1 MTEIVFAEG
10 GRNQHVFELMWRFN
24 QGFWFG
30 DESPKNT
37 TNLCQWVRVVIIWPF
52 FHIAAFIA
60 SAYALYSAVA
70 YCLRELADPVV
81 RSNFWGYAI
90 TTVIII
96 AIVVALFIAWAFIT
110 WIEERKRQR
119 RALAMTGSYADSVG
133 NDQEVNMET
142 PWHKLIWAYLVALKQ
157 RVCPVILYSRNVDG
171 EVL

>member
-1 MTEIVFAEG
+1 MTEIVFKEG
-10 GRNQHVFELMWRFN
+10 GRNQHVFKSMWRFN
-24 QGFWFG
+24 QGFWFE

-60 SAYALYSAVA
+60 SAYALYSAIA

-81 RSNFWGYAI
+81 NSNFWSYI
-90 TTVIII
+90 VTTVIII
-96 AIVVALFIAWAFIT
+96 AIIVSIITAWAFIKT
-110 WIEERKRQR
+110 WAEDRKLQR
-119 RALAMTGSYADSVG
+119 RAGATWSPDSVDS
-133 NDQEVNMET
+133 DQVAEPET

-157 RVCPVILYSRNVDG
+157 QVCPVIRYSRNVDG